1 MRQRNRSRRIDPE
14 TWKQMC
20 DEFGPGGFFPKES
33 HTPVVN
39 SPPIQNLF
47 EDTQAE
53 PGSVKLLSKKEP
65 EFPNQARSDE
75 VKLRKLTHSQYIPG
89 ATLLIPYEVESLRC
103 WAMIDTGA
111 SRSLMSLEL
120 AKTIGNPIAPNP
132 SRLTGPIANEMP
144 TKGIVKAEVKIGT
157 CVASDEFVVVEDLY
171 PEIMIG
177 LKFMMENQCST
188 DLVEQK
194 LKIPKDD
201 GFIIKVPMQVLSGHV
216 PPPEDDAFVCEMVP
230 GPDTVSVASEINKKL
245 EQEVDEILHLATPG
259 LENAEIKEKLR
270 DLIRDYRDVF
280 SLPSDPLGTAV
291 GIEHRIDIGDAKPFK
306 ISPYKIAPHKLE
318 AVREE
323 IREMLEKGVIVPS
336 KSPFS
341 SPIVMVPKKDGSN
354 RMCIDYRKL
363 NDLTVKDAY
372 PLPRIG
378 QTIDALQG
386 AGVFSFL
393 DLASGYWQIPVA
405 AEDRHKTAFCTSD
418 GGLYECLKMP
428 FGSTNA
434 PPTFQRNMNDIFKED
449 LYKHVLIFLDDVLTF
464 IKTPE
469 EHLEHLEK
477 VCIVLRKAGLR
488 PKPKKCNL
496 FRTEFHYLGHVIN
509 KEGIQP
515 DPKKL
520 AAVREWEPPT
530 DVTGVRS
537 FVAFCNYYRKFVQN
551 FAEVARPLYLLTSKG
566 LKFTWTEEHDKA
578 FRTLKKRLLEAPILA
593 FPSFE
598 LPFNIDTDASD
609 TALGAVLSQVI
620 DGIEY
625 PIAFE
630 SRVLTKTEVNYA
642 TTKREALGVVQAV
655 QWFRPYIYGSKCII
669 RTDHA
674 SLQGLFRQNADG
686 MTFRMVQKLQEYDY
700 QIVHRPGD
708 KHCNADGLSRRPNDV
723 PQWLPGEEDAL
734 RGPIPEFTEFDSALF
749 EAERDL
755 RDARTKAREKLE
767 NSEDVARHLKMQI
780 SHPPR
785 EVVRYREGD
794 FFESPD
800 SLVLCVS
807 ADMRVATAPMKSF
820 VKKYSHLPPL
830 AESVN
835 RVGGFLVY
843 RDVTKGR
850 YLYILITKHSH
861 GEVANNDVL
870 KESLLRVKEHASSYG
885 ISKLAMPRI
894 GCVDDELEW
903 VNVAICLDVVFQ
915 DSYFTISVYT
925 PRDQEQLYPSTSARR
940 GTPRSS
946 SVDSA
951 CSVVTPEEMFV
962 SEQVGGI
969 SHGLDQ
975 IAT

>member
-20 DEFGPGGFFPKES
+20 EEFGPGGFFPKES

-47 EDTQAE
+47 EDEQAE
-53 PGSVKLLSKKEP
+53 PGSVKILSKKEP

-75 VKLRKLTHSQYIPG
+75 VKSRKLTHSQYIPG

-144 TKGIVKAEVKIGT
+144 TKGIVKAQVKIGT

-177 LKFMMENQCST
+177 LKFMIENQCST

-194 LKIPKDD
+194 LTIPKDD

-230 GPDTVSVASEINKKL
+230 GPDTVSAASEINEKL
-245 EQEVDEILHLATPG
+245 EQEVDEILNLATPG

-291 GIEHRIDIGDAKPFK
+291 GVEHRIDIGDAKPFK

-386 AGVFSFL
+386 AGVFSSL

-405 AEDRHKTAFCTSD
+405 AEDRHKTAFCTPD
-418 GGLYECLKMP
+418 GGLYECLKKP
-428 FGSTNA
+428 FGLTNA
-434 PPTFQRNMNDIFKED
+434 PPTFQRNMKDIFKED

-464 IKTPE
+464 SKTPE

-477 VCIVLRKAGLR
+477 VFIVLRKAGLR
-488 PKPKKCNL
+488 LKPKKCNL
-496 FRTEFHYLGHVIN
+496 FRTEVHYLGHVIN
-509 KEGIQP
+509 KEGTQP

-593 FPSFE
+593 FPNFE
-598 LPFNIDTDASD
+598 LPFIIDTDASD

-625 PIAFE
+625 SIAFE

-669 RTDHA
+669 RTDHE
-674 SLQGLFRQNADG
+674 SLQWLFRQNADG

-755 RDARTKAREKLE
+755 RAARTKAREKLE

-820 VKKYSHLPPL
+820 VKTYSYLPPL

-850 YLYILITKHSH
+850 YLYILITKHCH
-861 GEVANNDVL
+861 GEVAKYDVL
-870 KESLLRVKEHASSYG
+870 KESLLRVKEHASSHG
-885 ISKLAMPRI
+885 ISKLAMPRT

-903 VNVAICLDVVFQ
+903 INVAICLEVVFQ

-951 CSVVTPEEMFV
+951 CSVITPEEMLV